1 MKEELLKLII
11 KKQYTKVKK
20 LITEMN
26 IQDIA
31 EILSDLPL
39 ETVAPIFR
47 LIPKDIAAEVFAELD
62 LTVATELLQYLTE
75 KEAVSILN
83 ELAADDATD
92 IIEEM
97 PANIVDKL
105 LKMCDDTT
113 RKDINKLL
121 KYQEDTAGS
130 IMTVEYAELKEDI
143 DIETAIK
150 QLKKDFE
157 KYETINTC
165 YVLDKK
171 RVLVGEIQIKDL
183 LFSARDEKIKDVCE
197 KDILYVSTSTDQEEV
212 ANIFSKYDKT
222 IMPVVDSEHRLVG
235 IITIDDVLDVVEEE
249 ATEDMKKMAA
259 ITPID
264 KPYDKTGVFETFFA
278 RIPWLVVLMIS
289 ATFTG
294 AIITSFEDKLAAC
307 TALTAFIPM
316 LMNTGGNAG
325 GQSSVSI
332 IRALSL
338 NQIELKDIFKV
349 MFKEFRISILCAIV
363 LAACNFLKML
373 IFDKVTM
380 LIAAS
385 VCITLFVTVIIAKL
399 IGCVLPIFA
408 KKLGFDPAVMAS
420 PFITTLVDACSLL
433 IYFEIATMI
442 IGL

>member
-26 IQDIA
+26 IQDVA

-47 LIPKDIAAEVFAELD
+47 LIPKDIAVEVFAELD

-75 KEAVSILN
+75 KEAVTILN

-105 LKMCDDTT
+105 LKMCDDST

-165 YVLDKK
+165 YVVDKK
-171 RVLVGEIQIKDL
+171 RILVGEIQIKDL
-183 LFSARDEKIKDVCE
+183 LFSSRDERIKDICE
-197 KDILYVSTSTDQEEV
+197 KDILYVSTNTDQEEV
-212 ANIFSKYDKT
+212 ANTFSKYDKT

-264 KPYDKTGVFETFFA
+264 KPYDKTGVFETFFT

-363 LAACNFLKML
+363 LGICNFIKML
-373 IFDKVTM
+373 IFDKVSI

-399 IGCVLPIFA
+399 IGCTLPIFA

-420 PFITTLVDACSLL
+420 PFITTIIDACSLL

>member
-26 IQDIA
+26 IQDVA

-47 LIPKDIAAEVFAELD
+47 LIPKDIAVEVFAELD

-75 KEAVSILN
+75 KEAVTILN

-143 DIETAIK
+143 DIETAIQ

-165 YVLDKK
+165 YVVDKK
-171 RVLVGEIQIKDL
+171 RILVGEIQIKDL
-183 LFSARDEKIKDVCE
+183 LFSSRDEKIKDICE
-197 KDILYVSTSTDQEEV
+197 KDILYVSTNTDQEEV

-363 LAACNFLKML
+363 LGICNFIKML
-373 IFDKVTM
+373 IFDKVSI

-399 IGCVLPIFA
+399 IGCTLPIFA

-420 PFITTLVDACSLL
+420 PFITTIIDACSLL

>member
-26 IQDIA
+26 IQDVA

-47 LIPKDIAAEVFAELD
+47 LIPKDIAVEVFAELD

-75 KEAVSILN
+75 KEAVTILN

-165 YVLDKK
+165 YVVDKK
-171 RVLVGEIQIKDL
+171 RILVGEIQIKDL
-183 LFSARDEKIKDVCE
+183 LFSSRDEKIKDICE
-197 KDILYVSTSTDQEEV
+197 KDILYVSTNTDQEEV

-264 KPYDKTGVFETFFA
+264 KPYDKTGVFEIFFA

-363 LAACNFLKML
+363 LGICNFIKML
-373 IFDKVTM
+373 IFDKVSI

-399 IGCVLPIFA
+399 IGCTLPIFA

-420 PFITTLVDACSLL
+420 PFITTIIDACSLL

>member
-26 IQDIA
+26 IQDVA

-150 QLKKDFE
+150 ELKKDFE

-165 YVLDKK
+165 YVVDKK
-171 RVLVGEIQIKDL
+171 RILVGEIQIKDL
-183 LFSARDEKIKDVCE
+183 LFSSRDEKIKDICE
-197 KDILYVSTSTDQEEV
+197 KDILYVSTNTDQEEV

-249 ATEDMKKMAA
+249 ATEDIKKMAA

-294 AIITSFEDKLAAC
+294 AIITRFEDKLAAC

-349 MFKEFRISILCAIV
+349 MFKEFRISILCATV
-363 LAACNFLKML
+363 LGICNFIKML
-373 IFDKVTM
+373 IFDKVSI

-399 IGCVLPIFA
+399 IGCTLPIFA

-420 PFITTLVDACSLL
+420 PFITTIIDACSLL

>member
-26 IQDIA
+26 IQDVA

-75 KEAVSILN
+75 KEAVTILN

-165 YVLDKK
+165 YVVDKK
-171 RVLVGEIQIKDL
+171 RILVGEIQIKDL
-183 LFSARDEKIKDVCE
+183 LFSSRDEKIKDICE
-197 KDILYVSTSTDQEEV
+197 KDILYVSTNTDQEEV

-249 ATEDMKKMAA
+249 ATEDIKKMAA

-363 LAACNFLKML
+363 LGICNFIKML
-373 IFDKVTM
+373 IFDKVSI

-399 IGCVLPIFA
+399 IGCTLPIFA

-420 PFITTLVDACSLL
+420 PFITTIIDACSLL

>member
-26 IQDIA
+26 IQDVA

-150 QLKKDFE
+150 ELKKDFE

-165 YVLDKK
+165 YVVDKK
-171 RVLVGEIQIKDL
+171 RILVGEIQIKDL
-183 LFSARDEKIKDVCE
+183 LFSSRDEKIKDICE
-197 KDILYVSTSTDQEEV
+197 KDILYVSTNTYQEEV
-212 ANIFSKYDKT
+212 ANIF
-222 IMPVVDSEHRLVG
+222 
-235 IITIDDVLDVVEEE
+235 
-249 ATEDMKKMAA
+249 
-259 ITPID
+259 
-264 KPYDKTGVFETFFA
+264 
-278 RIPWLVVLMIS
+278 
-289 ATFTG
+289 
-294 AIITSFEDKLAAC
+294 
-307 TALTAFIPM
+307 
-316 LMNTGGNAG
+316 
-325 GQSSVSI
+325 
-332 IRALSL
+332 
-338 NQIELKDIFKV
+338 
-349 MFKEFRISILCAIV
+349 
-363 LAACNFLKML
+363 
-373 IFDKVTM
+373 
-380 LIAAS
+380 
-385 VCITLFVTVIIAKL
+385 
-399 IGCVLPIFA
+399 
-408 KKLGFDPAVMAS
+408 
-420 PFITTLVDACSLL
+420 
-433 IYFEIATMI
+433 
-442 IGL
+442 

>member
-11 KKQYTKVKK
+11 KKQYTKLKNF
-20 LITEMN
+20 ITEMN
-26 IQDIA
+26 IQDVA

-39 ETVAPIFR
+39 ETVAPVFR
-47 LIPKDIAAEVFAELD
+47 LIPKDVAAEVFAELD

-105 LKMCDDTT
+105 LKMCDETT

-121 KYQEDTAGS
+121 RYQEDTAGS
-130 IMTVEYAELKEDI
+130 IMTVEYAELKEELE
-143 DIETAIK
+143 IEKAIQ

-165 YVLDKK
+165 YVVDKK

-183 LFSARDEKIKDVCE
+183 LFAERQEKIKDICN
-197 KDILYVSTSTDQEEV
+197 KDILHVTTNTDQEEV
-212 ANIFSKYDKT
+212 ANVFSKYDKT
-222 IMPVVDSEHRLVG
+222 IMPVVDSENRLVG
-235 IITIDDVLDVVEEE
+235 IITIDDVLDVVQEE
-249 ATEDMKKMAA
+249 ATEDIKKMAA

-338 NQIELKDIFKV
+338 NQIEMKDIFKV

-363 LAACNFLKML
+363 LGICNFIKML
-373 IFDKVTM
+373 LFDRVSM

-385 VCITLFVTVIIAKL
+385 VCITLCVTVVLAKL

-420 PFITTLVDACSLL
+420 PFITTIVDACSLL
-433 IYFEIATMI
+433 IYFEIATLI

>member
-11 KKQYTKVKK
+11 KKQYTKVKN
-20 LITEMN
+20 LIVEMN
-26 IQDIA
+26 IQDVA

-47 LIPKDIAAEVFAELD
+47 LIPKDLAAEVFAELD

-121 KYQEDTAGS
+121 KYQDDTAGS

-165 YVLDKK
+165 YVVDKK

-183 LFSARDEKIKDVCE
+183 LFSSRDEKIKDICE
-197 KDILYVSTSTDQEEV
+197 KDILYVSTNTDQEEV

-222 IMPVVDSEHRLVG
+222 IMPVVDSENRLVG

-249 ATEDMKKMAA
+249 ATEDIKKMAA

-363 LAACNFLKML
+363 LAICNFIKML
-373 IFDKVTM
+373 IFDRVSM

-399 IGCVLPIFA
+399 IGCVLPIIA
-408 KKLGFDPAVMAS
+408 KKVGFDPAVMAS
-420 PFITTLVDACSLL
+420 PFITTIVDACSLL
-433 IYFEIATMI
+433 IYFQIATRI

>member
-26 IQDIA
+26 IQDVA

-143 DIETAIK
+143 DIEKAIQ
-150 QLKKDFE
+150 QLKKDYE

-165 YVLDKK
+165 YVVDKK

-183 LFSARDEKIKDVCE
+183 LFSSRDEKISDICN
-197 KDILYVSTSTDQEEV
+197 KDILYVSTNTDQEEV

-222 IMPVVDSEHRLVG
+222 IIPVVDSENRLVG

-249 ATEDMKKMAA
+249 ATEDIKKMAA

-363 LAACNFLKML
+363 LAVCNFVKML
-373 IFDKVTM
+373 IFDRVSM

-399 IGCVLPIFA
+399 IGCILPIFA

-420 PFITTLVDACSLL
+420 PFITTIVDACSLL
-433 IYFEIATMI
+433 IYFQIATMI

>member
-26 IQDIA
+26 IQDVA

-47 LIPKDIAAEVFAELD
+47 LIPKDIAVEVFAELD

-75 KEAVSILN
+75 KEAVTILN

-165 YVLDKK
+165 YVVDKK
-171 RVLVGEIQIKDL
+171 RILVGEIQIKDL
-183 LFSARDEKIKDVCE
+183 LFSSRDEKIKDICE
-197 KDILYVSTSTDQEEV
+197 KDILYVSTNTDQEEV

-363 LAACNFLKML
+363 LGICNFIKML
-373 IFDKVTM
+373 IFDKVSI

-399 IGCVLPIFA
+399 IGCTLPIFA

-420 PFITTLVDACSLL
+420 PFITTIIDACSLL

>member
-11 KKQYTKVKK
+11 KKQYTKVKNIIK
-20 LITEMN
+20 EMN
-26 IQDIA
+26 VQDVA
-31 EILSDLPL
+31 EILSDLPV

-47 LIPKDIAAEVFAELD
+47 LIPKDIAVEVFAELE
-62 LTVATELLQYLTE
+62 LTSGTELLQYLTE

-105 LKMCDDTT
+105 LKMCNETT

-121 KYQEDTAGS
+121 KYQDDTAGS
-130 IMTVEYAELKEDI
+130 IMTVEYAQLKEELEI
-143 DIETAIK
+143 SKAI
-150 QLKKDFE
+150 QILKEDFE

-165 YVLDKK
+165 FVVSNK
-171 RVLVGEIQIKDL
+171 RVLIGEIQIKDL
-183 LFSARDEKIKDVCE
+183 LFADKKDQIKDICNKEIISV
-197 KDILYVSTSTDQEEV
+197 TTNTDQEEV
-212 ANIFSKYDKT
+212 ANLFSKYDKT
-222 IMPVVDSEHRLVG
+222 VMPVVDSENRLVG

-249 ATEDMKKMAA
+249 ATEDINKMAA
-259 ITPID
+259 IIPSD
-264 KPYDKTGVFETFFA
+264 KPYDKTGVFETFFT
-278 RIPWLVVLMIS
+278 RIPWLVILMIS

-294 AIITSFEDKLAAC
+294 AIISSFEDKLATC

-363 LAACNFLKML
+363 LGVCNFVKML
-373 IFDKVTM
+373 IFDRVSI
-380 LIAAS
+380 LIALS
-385 VCITLFVTVIIAKL
+385 VCLTLCVTVVIAKL

-420 PFITTLVDACSLL
+420 PFITTIVDACSLL
-433 IYFEIATMI
+433 IYFQIATAML
-442 IGL
+442 GL